1 MAEFVMKD
9 IVEKR
14 GASDRFLIDSAA
26 TSAEEQGNPM
36 HYGTRKKLTEKRI
49 PFETHYAR
57 KIQKSDY
64 GKYDYIICMDRNNI
78 RDLNAFFGGD
88 RDGKISL
95 LLTDRSVADPWYT
108 GDFDKTYDD
117 ILLGCTALADRLL

>member
-1 MAEFVMKD
+1 
-9 IVEKR
+9 
-14 GASDRFLIDSAA
+14 
-26 TSAEEQGNPM
+26 
-36 HYGTRKKLTEKRI
+36 
-49 PFETHYAR
+49 
-57 KIQKSDY
+57 
-64 GKYDYIICMDRNNI
+64 MDRNNI